1 MDTSDKAN
9 ADLSESLTEG
19 TLRVYV
25 HFRNKP
31 PLQRVNA
38 MKRAGIVVR
47 SKWTPYLLKGVLYY
61 ADDIPGYV
69 ILDVPKDKLSVLERK
84 EYVARLETPWHYEK
98 RVEEEQR
105 LAKMPFCPNCGPV
118 SDESAMFCAR
128 CSRQLYNARVCA
140 ECGAKVEMNAVY
152 CYACGIQ
159 LLRATQLTSGPPSS
173 DRLAALKVGTEP
185 LLTEADY
192 PEEVRYADRPLPEGV
207 RGWSWGAL
215 WLGLLWGLCNRVWIS
230 LLLLIPYVN
239 IVMIFVLAAKG
250 KEWAWKA
257 GTWRSVRHFR
267 KTQHN
272 WSIVG
277 WIYFLA
283 SVLVGFL
290 IGFMMAMEGY

>member
-1 MDTSDKAN
+1 MDTIDKAN
-9 ADLSESLTEG
+9 ADLNESSTEV
-19 TLRVYV
+19 TIRVYV

-47 SKWTPYLLKGVLYY
+47 SKWTPYILKGMIC
-61 ADDIPGYV
+61 ASNDTPGYV
-69 ILDVPKDKLSVLERK
+69 ILDVPKEKVSILERK
-84 EYVARLETPWHYEK
+84 EYITKLETPWAYER
-98 RVEEEQR
+98 RVEEEHK
-105 LAKMPFCPNCGPV
+105 LAKMPLCPKCGPV
-118 SDESAMFCAR
+118 NDESAAFCPR
-128 CSRQLYNARVCA
+128 CGRQLYNSRVCA
-140 ECGAKVEMNAVY
+140 ECGATVEMNSTY
-152 CYACGIQ
+152 CYACGTQ
-159 LLRATQLTSGPPSS
+159 LLRATQMTSGPPSRY
-173 DRLAALKVGTEP
+173 RLAALKVGTEP
-185 LLTEADY
+185 FHTEADY
-192 PEEVRYADRPLPEGV
+192 PEEARYADRPLPEGV

-257 GTWRSVRHFR
+257 GTWRSVGHFQR
-267 KTQHN
+267 TQHN
-272 WSIVG
+272 WSIGG

-283 SVLVGFL
+283 SFLIGFI